1 MCVPLILTS
10 YFFPKNLIIAANEKM
25 DEMSKKGRG

>member
-1 MCVPLILTS
+1 MCVSLILTS
-10 YFFPKNLIIAANEKM
+10 YFFKTLIIIAANEKM